1 MNLTKFSERMTRKH
15 GVKKLFRNEDVYKDE
30 REKMETLV
38 KDRRIDKSSRA
49 EIKKVLDRGDLN
61 VKRLVV
67 DEKKSREYDKA
78 IEYEMGKAIERG
90 ELPKPR
96 IDSKMQH
103 YLKVC
108 RKNM

>member
-1 MNLTKFSERMTRKH
+1 MTQKH
-15 GVKKLFRNEDVYKDE
+15 GVKKIFRKEDVYKDE

-38 KDRRIDKSSRA
+38 KDKHIPKEAREKL
-49 EIKKVLDRGDLN
+49 KKVLGRGDLN

-90 ELPKPR
+90 ELPRPV

-103 YLKVC
+103 FLQQC
-108 RKNM
+108 RKNT

>member
-1 MNLTKFSERMTRKH
+1 MTIKH

-30 REKMETLV
+30 RERMETLV
-38 KDRRIDKSSRA
+38 KDRRIDKSTRA
-49 EIKKVLDRGDLN
+49 KLKKILDRGDLN

-90 ELPKPR
+90 ELPKPV